1 MTSSTWTYIPLE
13 RVLIG
18 VNAGPALRAE
28 AERLEKSRVFILT
41 SGSVSRSPYMET
53 VIEALGDR
61 FAGLFDGIRPHDYAE
76 DILAAAAAARAAGAD
91 LIAAVGGGSAIDAA
105 KVVPIL
111 LRHDITTFEQMRP
124 FRGLGH
130 VPEPSQ
136 RPADEALWVRMIA
149 IPTTLSAGEFTWWGG
164 VLEPGTGQKRPYAHP
179 MGMART
185 IILDPRAAMSAP
197 LALFL
202 STGMKAVDHSAERL
216 TSARR
221 DELSDA
227 RSIHSLKLLARGLRR
242 AHANPDEPAARQEC
256 QTGMAIGM
264 ASPLTGVGVG
274 ASHALGHALG
284 GFNGVQHGLTSCA
297 LLPAVM
303 RWNHAYNADRQELI
317 SEAMGRPG
325 VPAGEVIEELIRDLG
340 LPWRLRDV
348 GASRDDFPEIA
359 ERVLTDH
366 SIGANIRK
374 PKDAGEIV
382 ALLEMAW

>member
-1 MTSSTWTYIPLE
+1 MKPSTWTYIPLE

-18 VNAGPALRAE
+18 VDAATTLRAE
-28 AERLEKSRVFILT
+28 ALRLERKRVFVLT
-41 SGSVSRSPYMET
+41 SGSVSRTAFMDGI
-53 VIEALGDR
+53 V
-61 FAGLFDGIRPHDYAE
+61 AGLGNLYAGKFDGIRPHDYAE
-76 DILAAAAAARAAGAD
+76 DILAAAAAARAADAD
-91 LIAAVGGGSAIDAA
+91 LIAAIGGGSTIDAA

-111 LRHDITTFEQMRP
+111 LRHDITTFEGMRP
-124 FRGLGH
+124 FRGREH

-136 RPADEALWVRMIA
+136 RPADEAQWVRMIA

-185 IILDPRAAMSAP
+185 IILDPRASLTAP
-197 LALFL
+197 MELFL
-202 STGMKAVDHSAERL
+202 ATGMKAVDHSAERL
-216 TSARR
+216 TSNKT

-242 AHANPDEPAARQEC
+242 ARIAPDDVDARQEC

-274 ASHALGHALG
+274 ASHAVGHALG

-297 LLPAVM
+297 MLPAVM
-303 RWNHAYNADRQELI
+303 RWNSAYNADRQALI

-325 VPAGEVIEELIRDLG
+325 VPAGDVLEELIRDLG

-348 GASRDDFPEIA
+348 GASRDDFA
-359 ERVLTDH
+359 DVAKRVLTDH
-366 SIGANIRK
+366 SIGTNVRQ

-382 ALLEMAW
+382 ELLEMAW